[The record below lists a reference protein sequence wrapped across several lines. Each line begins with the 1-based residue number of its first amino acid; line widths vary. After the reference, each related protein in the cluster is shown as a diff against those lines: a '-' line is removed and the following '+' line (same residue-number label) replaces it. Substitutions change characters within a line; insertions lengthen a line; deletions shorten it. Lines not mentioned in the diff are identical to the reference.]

1 MSKRR
6 PTPRSGPYEIAHALV
21 LSTGHI
27 TRKDSDL
34 LDRDTAPVIAF
45 QKAAGQGPTGK
56 GTAHYDAFG
65 YWVHVPDAQSDADFA
80 RSMTAIQQAGYSPAL
95 VELLQLARRLGCQW
109 LMLDRDGELRS
120 DLPRFDW

>member
-6 PTPRSGPYEIAHALV
+6 PTPRSEPYEIARALV

-34 LDRDTAPVIAF
+34 LDQDTSPVIVF
-45 QKAAGQGPTGK
+45 QKTAGQGPTGE

-65 YWVHVPDAQSDADFA
+65 YWVHVPDAQSGADLT
-80 RSMTAIQQAGYSPAL
+80 RSMTAIQKAGYSLAL
-95 VELLQLARRLGCQW
+95 VELLHLARRLGCQW
-109 LMLDRDGELRS
+109 LMLDRDGELRA